1 MRAMSFR
8 EKIVGFQDLGAWRK
22 RQKAEGRRVVVTN
35 GCFDLLHLGHVV
47 YLEAARA
54 LGDCL
59 LVGLNSD
66 SSVRSLKGPTR
77 PIHPEQ
83 DRAGVLAALAS
94 VDAVCIF
101 PDLDALRFLSVAQP
115 DVYAKGG
122 DYTIDTINQPERR
135 LVEAN
140 GGRVVVLAGVKGR
153 STTSTLDRMRSS
165 S

>member
-1 MRAMSFR
+1 MIDEIGPFR
-8 EKIVGFQDLGAWRK
+8 VLGGQIVF
-22 RQKAEGRRVVVTN
+22 TN

-66 SSVRSLKGPTR
+66 WSVRSLKGPTR

-101 PDLDALRFLSVAQP
+101 PDLDALHFLGVARP

-135 LVEAN
+135 LVEAI